1 MSKSYDLAMVSEK
14 IHVFVLHVCVCAL
27 RSSPLVLYWK
37 NPFPDSR
44 TLLCSI
50 FLVLLGRGT
59 GPNEHSGNRSFRD
72 HIYKLKDDYTKA
84 DCRQG
89 KDDLAME
96 TINAVKAKG
105 GRFLKKLVPP
115 KGSRGRGHYYGG
127 SFCDLYEIADHDT
140 ILEKTRQ
147 AFQYCCRQRN
157 GSSNKQK
164 GSTMK
169 GAVNITTATTAPA
182 SIVPGSDSKAKAGGP
197 DASKIVEGK
206 QALQNIVDPDAASS
220 STSPAASSNNAVD
233 SGTANPATGGGGIA
247 SNDISSPRVTAAAA
261 TVAAMSMASGTAQA
275 DGASNKWT
283 NPSKEVQ
290 DAAVALARVL
300 QHHGGGGG
308 GGHLGAPA
316 AALNMPPPYH
326 HFLQSTPAAAPQAS
340 IESHFA
346 AAAAMA
352 ASEAAFY
359 RDLALAEH
367 FRKQQTDVSMFDALR
382 ATPAVAASPDSRL
395 LAAILAAAAPKNP
408 ALPGVGASSGAAGS
422 LFGNL
427 LPTASIA
434 ASRPSLFLE
443 EELARLAR
451 FGGSALPP
459 HHQLLYHY
467 GASPAPATTATAT
480 AAAATAAVGRSSD
493 LLLLAEELVR
503 QREETAAVSATSTG
517 RE

>member
-1 MSKSYDLAMVSEK
+1 M
-14 IHVFVLHVCVCAL
+14 HVGLISTC
-27 RSSPLVLYWK
+27 
-37 NPFPDSR
+37 
-44 TLLCSI
+44 I
-50 FLVLLGRGT
+50 VLLGRGT

-72 HIYKLKDDYTKA
+72 HIHKLKDDYTKT

-157 GSSNKQK
+157 SNSKQNGSMQ
-164 GSTMK
+164 GA
-169 GAVNITTATTAPA
+169 AVNITSTAATPTAN
-182 SIVPGSDSKAKAGGP
+182 VPGETKLGGP
-197 DASKIVEGK
+197 DASKVVEGK
-206 QALQNIVDPDAASS
+206 KALQHIVDPDAASS
-220 STSPAASSNNAVD
+220 SNSPTASSKNAVD
-233 SGTANPATGGGGIA
+233 SGTANPAAAGGGNAA
-247 SNDISSPRVTAAAA
+247 SNMSSPRLTAAAA
-261 TVAAMSMASGTAQA
+261 TVAAMSMATGTGKAE
-275 DGASNKWT
+275 GASKWS
-283 NPSKEVQ
+283 NPSKEIQ
-290 DAAVALARVL
+290 DAADALARVL
-300 QHHGGGGG
+300 QQHGGGGSS
-308 GGHLGAPA
+308 AA
-316 AALNMPPPYH
+316 ATAALNHHMPPYH
-326 HFLQSTPAAAPQAS
+326 HFLQSTPVAAPQAS

-367 FRKQQTDVSMFDALR
+367 FRKQQTDASLLGALR
-382 ATPAVAASPDSRL
+382 PSPAAAAPDSRL

-408 ALPGVGASSGAAGS
+408 ALPGVGTSSGAAGG

-427 LPTASIA
+427 LPTASRQA
-434 ASRPSLFLE
+434 LFLE
-443 EELARLAR
+443 EELARLGR
-451 FGGSALPP
+451 LSGSALPP
-459 HHQLLYHY
+459 HHQLFNHY
-467 GASPAPATTATAT
+467 GAGPAPSTTTTAT
-480 AAAATAAVGRSSD
+480 AAAATNAAGRTSD

-503 QREETAAVSATSTG
+503 QREETAAISATSTG
-517 RE
+517 GRK